1 MGLADRLGDIS
12 PRALDDW
19 VNGERDTPA
28 CIELSELAAGVKVA
42 ELRELAAS
50 LIHRRVRRYSA
61 AEWVES
67 KERKR
72 VRRWLA
78 EAVELR
84 DGGYLRLLRGG

>member
-1 MGLADRLGDIS
+1 VAGN
-12 PRALDDW
+12 
-19 VNGERDTPA
+19 VNGAAWRQHLDQRQQEYLTQ
-28 CIELSELAAGVKVA
+28 LSELVA
-42 ELRELAAS
+42 IPSVSALAR
-50 LIHRRVRRYSA
+50 RRVDVASA

>member
-1 MGLADRLGDIS
+1 MQAPPFRRLHLVTLLQV
-12 PRALDDW
+12 LD
-19 VNGERDTPA
+19 GHQ
-28 CIELSELAAGVKVA
+28 AGA
-42 ELRELAAS
+42 TQRELAAS

>member
-1 MGLADRLGDIS
+1 MLQGLGTSCRETRV
-12 PRALDDW
+12 PP
-19 VNGERDTPA
+19 E
-28 CIELSELAAGVKVA
+28 AASTVDGHQA
-42 ELRELAAS
+42 GATQRELAAS